1 MNGLLREALRF
12 ATVGAGATLV
22 HLVVAWLA
30 NRGVGFEPFTANA
43 CGFLA
48 AFALS
53 YLGHFYWTFGRQAG
67 HSRHLPRFVVVA
79 LVGYALTNVVV
90 WAIAIRAGLPFE
102 AALAVILVV
111 VPASTWLLARIWA
124 FRREG

>member
-1 MNGLLREALRF
+1 MTPLVREVLRF
-12 ATVGAGATLV
+12 ASVGAGATLV

-30 NRGVGFEPFTANA
+30 NRVAGQEPFVANG

-48 AFALS
+48 AFTLS

-67 HSRHLPRFVVVA
+67 HARHLPRFVVVA
-79 LVGYALTNVVV
+79 GLGYALTNLIV
-90 WAIAIRAGLPFE
+90 WAVTVRGGYPFE
-102 AALAVILVV
+102 AALAVILVA

-124 FRREG
+124 FRAGI